1 MNDCER
7 DVILARAQIGLAF
20 FFGFAFM
27 GCLGVL
33 MFDHAVM
40 SAQELT
46 IVTGLTSVLGT
57 IVTQQSNYFFAR
69 QRPHTP
75 TDGATDQ
82 IPPLVPPKE
91 TTK

>member
-1 MNDCER
+1 MRECDR
-7 DVILARAQIGLAF
+7 DLILARAQVALAF
-20 FFGFAFM
+20 FFGACFM

-33 MFDHAVM
+33 MFNHATM

-69 QRPHTP
+69 QRPHIS
-75 TDGATDQ
+75 TDGTDPSPLPPQ
-82 IPPLVPPKE
+82 PEKIP
-91 TTK
+91 